1 MSAGVELESLSPSEK
16 EFKNCHIQ
24 EVHIYVVQNISRCD
38 IRKYIPPPIHLVLE
52 ALEFITHNLAPEG
65 WNYGS

>member
-1 MSAGVELESLSPSEK
+1 MLQDGGPLSRTPELKVCAVIDGVWFL
-16 EFKNCHIQ
+16 FFYNAI
-24 EVHIYVVQNISRCD
+24 
-38 IRKYIPPPIHLVLE
+38 YIPPPIHLVLE